1 MIKRYNQ
8 GNLWGHK
15 CIRDSLF
22 RRVTVH
28 HGGVEATLH
37 TQHEAAAAAHS
48 VKAQAGGRMH
58 TRKGMSLETSKATLR
73 DILHLARS
81 HLLILIPAKLGQ
93 VFKCKHPGKHL
104 IHTSTLSEHSQMPVT
119 LRSQTTKVTH
129 IH

>member
-1 MIKRYNQ
+1 
-8 GNLWGHK
+8 
-15 CIRDSLF
+15 
-22 RRVTVH
+22 
-28 HGGVEATLH
+28 
-37 TQHEAAAAAHS
+37 
-48 VKAQAGGRMH
+48 MH

-73 DILHLARS
+73 GILDLARS

-119 LRSQTTKVTH
+119 LRSQTTKVTL